1 MPRAPR
7 LSSLRLDDTG
17 DELLKR
23 RAEPLISQLKQ
34 RRLWQG
40 ANRIADA
47 REREINIK
55 QPLRQEERLPFCQAC
70 SLDAAQHEPGE
81 IVQCYRVR

>member
-55 QPLRQEERLPFCQAC
+55 RTCSPGRRKLSLNRDLSVFC
-70 SLDAAQHEPGE
+70 LDIAPATK
-81 IVQCYRVR
+81 IL